1 MREEADIFLRH
12 IKMYHVGCTVVGD
25 FTQEHRQF
33 RHFDISAET
42 LLALDCPCHVQFIV
56 GCLFGKYGRPG
67 IETANLLTLEFTWAQ
82 ILEHH
87 IKLCQRIYHH
97 RTGQKRSPKVTACSV
112 LDVTNGKQ
120 QVHRPLRAFCIA
132 DTCDT
137 CMSGLEHKVLEHVA
151 FIDKDVVYTH

>member
-1 MREEADIFLRH
+1 MR
-12 IKMYHVGCTVVGD
+12 K
-25 FTQEHRQF
+25 
-33 RHFDISAET
+33 T
-42 LLALDCPCHVQFIV
+42 LLALDCPCHVQIKV

-97 RTGQKRSPKVTACSV
+97 RTGQKVAPKVTARSV
-112 LDVTNGKQ
+112 LDTDGKQ
-120 QVHRPLRAFCIA
+120 QVHRPLR
-132 DTCDT
+132 
-137 CMSGLEHKVLEHVA
+137 GLFVLPIPATLLWRVWNMRFFEHVA